1 MTLPPPGRP
10 GPTAETGLSLVDVL
24 AGIAIALIA
33 IVVVHR
39 AFVAI
44 GELRRDASAL
54 ADAEQT
60 ASFAVSMLATA
71 AGNAGAG
78 IGTAARFLDSC
89 PASADIATTQRP
101 IPAMVI
107 DGGGADRPDALV
119 VRQAFQSRLGAPAA
133 FAVAAAAGT
142 SFRVQSPDGF
152 AVGDRIVA
160 ISRTGVCAPAEVTGV
175 TAAAPG
181 ITAVA
186 HTTVDTDLP
195 VTSLLLNLGTAS
207 RASTLRFDL
216 ASGVLRSTDVLNGD
230 APVPLVSNIVNLK
243 LRYGVDRNGD
253 GALDDWVAA
262 TAAEGLDAIALL
274 SAPRVVLDRIVALRI
289 GVIARSEEFDR
300 TATSDY
306 HWVLFDC
313 ELPDSSACP
322 GRLTGTIAASAA
334 GGFRY
339 RSGETIVPLRNSLW
353 NRGT

>member
-1 MTLPPPGRP
+1 MTLAPPRRP
-10 GPTAETGLSLVDVL
+10 GPAADTGMTLVDVL

-44 GELRRDASAL
+44 GELRRNASAL
-54 ADAEQT
+54 ADAEQS
-60 ASFAVSMLATA
+60 ASFAASMLATA

-78 IGTAARFLDSC
+78 ISTAARFLDSC
-89 PASADIATTQRP
+89 PPAADIATTQRP

-107 DGGGADRPDALV
+107 DGGSADRPDTLV
-119 VRQAFQSRLGAPAA
+119 VRQVLQSRLAAPAA
-133 FAVAAAAGT
+133 FAGAAAAGA

-160 ISRTGVCAPAEVTGV
+160 ISRTGVCATAEVTGV
-175 TAAAPG
+175 VAATPG
-181 ITAVA
+181 ITEIA
-186 HTTVDTDLP
+186 HTAVDADLP
-195 VTSLLLNLGTAS
+195 VTSLLLNLGAAS

-216 ASGVLRSTDVLNGD
+216 TSGVLRSTDVLNGD

-253 GALDDWVAA
+253 GTLDDWVAA
-262 TAAEGLDAIALL
+262 TAAEGLDAISLL
-274 SAPRVVLDRIVALRI
+274 STPRAGLDRIVALRI

-300 TATSDY
+300 MATSDY

-313 ELPDSSACP
+313 ELPDRTACP
-322 GRLTGTIAASAA
+322 GRLEGTIAASAA

>member
-1 MTLPPPGRP
+1 MTGPLPRRSGAAR
-10 GPTAETGLSLVDVL
+10 ASGLTLVDVL
-24 AGIAIALIA
+24 VGIAIALIA

-44 GELRRDASAL
+44 GELRRSASAR

-60 ASFAVSMLATA
+60 AGFVTSMLATA

-89 PASADIATTQRP
+89 PPSADIATTQRP

-107 DGGGADRPDALV
+107 EGGRADRPDALV
-119 VRQAFQSRLGAPAA
+119 VRQVLQSRLAAPAA
-133 FAVAAAAGT
+133 LAGAAAAGA

-160 ISRTGVCAPAEVTGV
+160 ISRTGVCATAEVTGV
-175 TAAAPG
+175 VAAAPG
-181 ITAVA
+181 ITEIA
-186 HTTVDTDLP
+186 HTAVDVDLP

-207 RASTLRFDL
+207 RASTLRFEV

-230 APVPLVSNIVNLK
+230 APVPLVSNIVDLK

-253 GALDDWVAA
+253 GTLDDWVAA
-262 TAAEGLDAIALL
+262 TAAEGLDAISLL
-274 SAPRVVLDRIVALRI
+274 SAPRAVLDRIVALRI

-300 TATSDY
+300 MATGDY

-313 ELPDSSACP
+313 ELPDRTACP
-322 GRLTGTIAASAA
+322 GRLEGTIAGSAA

-339 RSGETIVPLRNSLW
+339 RSDETIVPLRNSLW